1 MQINS
6 YMNKNLV
13 EAGIQNKVR
22 NYLKYLIQEE
32 SNENVDNINQII
44 SHLPNSLM
52 LELTKEI
59 QTKAIKYL
67 TL

>member
-13 EAGIQNKVR
+13 EASIQNKVR

-59 QTKAIKYL
+59 QTKAIKYVAL
-67 TL
+67 